1 MAFPPASGKGRAF
14 GKVFAKPLREF
25 VARTLDPVVARQ
37 GFSESDVILH
47 WADVAGPRLA
57 AVSEPIRLQ
66 WPSRAPNR
74 PPDAPAEPAVLHVRV
89 ESAFALELQHAAP
102 LVMERANARLGW
114 RAIGRLALRQG
125 PVGRDRTPARQPLV
139 IDPEAARAADAA
151 AQPIADEGLRAAV
164 ARLGAAA
171 LSARRRTS
179 ER

>member
-1 MAFPPASGKGRAF
+1 MALPPRSGKDR
-14 GKVFAKPLREF
+14 VFAKPLRDF
-25 VARTLDPVVARQ
+25 VSRTLDPVAAKQ

-66 WPSRAPNR
+66 WPPRAPNR
-74 PPDAPAEPAVLHVRV
+74 APDAPAEPAPLHVRV

-102 LVMERANARLGW
+102 LVVERANARLGW

-125 PVGRDRTPARQPLV
+125 PVGRDRPTRRQPLA
-139 IDPEAARAADAA
+139 IDPEAARAAGAA
-151 AQPIADEGLRAAV
+151 AEPIADENLRAAV

-171 LSARRRTS
+171 LSAGRAGRKG
-179 ER
+179 